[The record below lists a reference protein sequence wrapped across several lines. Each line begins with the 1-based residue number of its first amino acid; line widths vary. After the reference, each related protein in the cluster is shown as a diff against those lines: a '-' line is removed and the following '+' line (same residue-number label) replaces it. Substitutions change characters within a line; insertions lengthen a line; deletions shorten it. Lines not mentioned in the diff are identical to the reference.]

1 MLDLPHGIPGEDVQP
16 QRIVRNSFV
25 SPRWCALA
33 LALTA
38 ARGSNTL
45 SHLIKTLAVPVHCA
59 LRGDT
64 KSNSPPIAAYC
75 RRKTPSLPQQPQ
87 TITNAG

>member
-1 MLDLPHGIPGEDVQP
+1 MVSDLPHGIPGEDVQP

-45 SHLIKTLAVPVHCA
+45 SHLIKTLAVPVHCEP
-59 LRGDT
+59 RGDT
-64 KSNSPPIAAYC
+64 NYCSVLSSKDAIAAATATNNYEC
-75 RRKTPSLPQQPQ
+75 RL
-87 TITNAG
+87 